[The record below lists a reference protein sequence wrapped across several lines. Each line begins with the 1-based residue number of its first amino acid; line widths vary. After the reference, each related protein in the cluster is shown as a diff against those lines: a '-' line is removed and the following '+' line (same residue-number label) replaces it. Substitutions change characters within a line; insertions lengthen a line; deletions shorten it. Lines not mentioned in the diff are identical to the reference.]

1 MTNRELAIAVIRR
14 LRSAG
19 HQALLAGGCVRDRLL
34 GHRPK
39 DYDVATAARPEEVR
53 KLFRKTLA
61 IGEVFGVVVVLEG
74 PARVEVATFRSDEA
88 YADGRHPTG
97 VRFTTAEED
106 ARRRDF
112 TINALFYDPLGR
124 RTIDYVGGLRDLQR
138 GLVRAV
144 GDPAARF
151 REDHLRMLR
160 AVRFAA
166 RLSFRINPATRR
178 AIGQLAPLVT
188 RTSGERIRDEFS
200 MILTDPSRVAAVR
213 LADSLGLLKE
223 ILPEVTAMKGCRQG
237 RRAHPE
243 GDAWRHTLLCLEN
256 LRRPTFICALATLLH
271 DIGKPPT
278 ADYSGGEIHFYRHA
292 QVGAEMAGQV
302 ARRLRLSAAERDE
315 IQWVIH
321 HHLDFMH
328 ARTMRP
334 ATLKRLFQS
343 PHFATLAEVHR
354 ADLLGSSMSDADY
367 RYVMRQ
373 LRKMSAEEIR
383 PAPLVTGH
391 DILKLGLPGGP
402 AIGRILRQLYDEQ
415 LDRRLTDRK
424 AAMVR
429 ARELAAGEIR
439 QAGADRD

>member
-14 LRSAG
+14 LRRRG

-34 GHRPK
+34 GRRPK
-39 DYDVATAARPEEVR
+39 DYDVATSARPENVR
-53 KLFRKTLA
+53 RLFRKTLA
-61 IGEVFGVVVVLEG
+61 IGEQFGVIVVLQG

-88 YADGRHPTG
+88 YTDGRHPSG

-112 TINALFYDPLGR
+112 TINALFYDPLR
-124 RTIDYVGGLRDLQR
+124 RQTIDYVGGVRDLHR
-138 GLVRAV
+138 GLIRAV

-160 AVRFAA
+160 AVRFAS
-166 RLSFRINPATRR
+166 RLSFRIDPATRR
-178 AIGQLAPLVT
+178 AIGELAPLVR
-188 RTSGERIRDEFS
+188 RTSGERIRDELA
-200 MILTDPSRVAAVR
+200 MILVDPSRAAAVR
-213 LADSLGLLKE
+213 LSESLCLLKE
-223 ILPEVTAMKGCRQG
+223 ILPEVVAMKGCRQG

-243 GDAWRHTLLCLEN
+243 GDAWRHTLLCLEK
-256 LRRPTFICALATLLH
+256 LRRPTFTTALATLLH
-271 DIGKPPT
+271 DIGKPQT
-278 ADYSGGEIHFYRHA
+278 ADYTGGEVHFYHHA

-302 ARRLRLSAAERDE
+302 ARRLRLSAAEQDE

-334 ATLKRLFQS
+334 STLKRLFQS

-354 ADLLGSSMSDADY
+354 ADLLGSSMTDADY
-367 RYVMRQ
+367 RYVARQ

-391 DILKLGLPGGP
+391 DILKLHLAAGP
-402 AIGRILRQLYDEQ
+402 AIGRVLRALYDEQ
-415 LDRRLTDRK
+415 LDGRLKHRQ
-424 AAMVR
+424 AALKR
-429 ARELAAGEIR
+429 ARDLVAAEIR
-439 QAGADRD
+439 ETRG